1 MRKKPASKRISYKE
15 MQSSNQLSTY
25 FQTETMQKNK
35 EEILSRQRCKV
46 CNNVIAPSN
55 INGDPDKCNNC
66 DLNGKKTETK

>member
-15 MQSSNQLSTY
+15 MQSNNQLTSY
-25 FQTETMQKNK
+25 LQNEMMQTTK
-35 EEILSRQRCKV
+35 EEILSRQQCKV

-55 INGDPDKCNNC
+55 INGDQMKCNNC